1 MVDKAEE
8 VKEEEKSETTDFEKR
23 YNDSQEHIKKLET
36 ENSTYRDDSQKD
48 KQLFDQIS
56 QFVDWDAVNGKKT
69 ETDEEGYVDKATLNK
84 TISDLRGQMDR
95 DRVTQDFRTK
105 YPDMVPYEDLVTVYF
120 GKTDARRPVEERV
133 EKAVGYVKKLLET
146 ERAKGV
152 ETHEAETKEKVA
164 KEAEVGGLGEKQ
176 VPAGEKQESDGET
189 FDEYIAAR
197 KQGAAKAQ
205 GLV

>member
-1 MVDKAEE
+1 MTDKVE
-8 VKEEEKSETTDFEKR
+8 VKPEEKSETTDFEKR
-23 YNDSQEHIKKLET
+23 YNDSQTHIEKIES
-36 ENSTYRDDSQKD
+36 ENKTYRDEAQKD

-56 QFVDWDAVNGKKT
+56 PFIDWDAANGKKT
-69 ETDEEGYVDKATLNK
+69 ETDDEGYVDKATLNK

-105 YPDMVPYEDLVTVYF
+105 YPDMVPYEDLVTVFF

-133 EKAVGYVKKLLET
+133 GKAVESVKKLLAT

-152 ETHEAETKEKVA
+152 ETHEAETKEKAA
-164 KEAEVGGLGEKQ
+164 KEAEVGGLGDKQ
-176 VPAGEKQESDGET
+176 APAGEKKESEGET

-197 KQGAAKAQ
+197 KTAAAKSQ